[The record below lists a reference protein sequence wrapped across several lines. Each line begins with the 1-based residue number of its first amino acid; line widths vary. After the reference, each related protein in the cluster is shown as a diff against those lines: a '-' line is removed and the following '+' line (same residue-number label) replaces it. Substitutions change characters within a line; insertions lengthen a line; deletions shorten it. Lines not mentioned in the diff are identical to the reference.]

1 MQPLLIYCP
10 KVSPRTKY
18 IFNFIFREILSCDFE
33 FTSMVSDF
41 EQSTAPKISYAEKAL
56 GEELFFCADTL
67 LTKHIIEPVDLKTTL
82 FGDQEVPFSVKTG
95 ALPFDV
101 FAASFYFL
109 SRYEEYLP
117 FKADDHDRFPAE
129 QSLQYKLNLLESPV
143 IDGWALILK
152 NILLRKF
159 PNLIFGK
166 RKFTFIPTID
176 VDRAYHFRSSG
187 LIKNT
192 ARFLKAAMK
201 LNTEKVVD
209 IVLTGLGQ
217 DDPFDTYD
225 YLTDI
230 HKRYKQRPTFFFLLA
245 KKGHEEFDTNVNPDD
260 ETLINLITK
269 IASKAD
275 IGIHPSYA
283 SNTDTKKIAEELISL
298 QEITQQKVDSS
309 RQHFL
314 KLHLPHTYLK
324 LIKAGINHDYSM
336 GYASQVGFKAGT
348 CTPFFWYD
356 LQLEK
361 QTHLKI
367 HPFAVM
373 DVTLQQYLKLSPEMA
388 MSKVE
393 QLIAS
398 VKMVD
403 GTLCSLWHNESLSE
417 KGKWKGWKAVYEYLL
432 KNTNGEPA
440 SEPTS

>member
-1 MQPLLIYCP
+1 MMQLLIYSP
-10 KVSPRTKY
+10 KITPRIKY
-18 IFNFIFREILSCDFE
+18 TFNFIFREILKCEFE
-33 FTSMVSDF
+33 FTSIVADF
-41 EQSTAPKISYAEKAL
+41 EKSAVPKISYSEKAL
-56 GEELFFCADTL
+56 NDELFFCCSPL
-67 LTKHIIEPVDLKTTL
+67 LLQHNIAQIEIATTQ
-82 FGDQEVPFSVKTG
+82 FGEQEVPFAVKSG

-117 FKADDHDRFPAE
+117 FNADEHKRYPAE
-129 QSLQYKLNLLESPV
+129 QSLQYRLNLLETPV

-152 NILLRKF
+152 NILLKKF
-159 PNLIFGK
+159 PGLTFGK
-166 RKFTFIPTID
+166 RKFKFIPTID

-187 LIKNT
+187 LLKNT
-192 ARFLKAAMK
+192 ARILKAAMN
-201 LNTEKVVD
+201 LNTEKVVN
-209 IVLTGLGQ
+209 IILTGLGQ

-225 YLTDI
+225 YLAEI
-230 HKRYKQRPTFFFLLA
+230 HERYQLKPIFFFLLA
-245 KKGHEEFDTNVNPDD
+245 KEGHQEFDQNVSPED
-260 ETLINLITK
+260 ESFTTLISK
-269 IASKAD
+269 VASKAS

-283 SNTDTKKIAEELISL
+283 SNTETKKISEELVSL
-298 QEITQQKVDSS
+298 QAITNQRIDAS

-336 GYASQVGFKAGT
+336 GYASQIGFKAGT

-361 QTHLKI
+361 QSHVTI

-373 DVTLQQYLKLSPEMA
+373 DVTLQQYLGLNPEQA
-388 MSKVE
+388 ITKID

-398 VKMVD
+398 VKLVD

-417 KGKWKGWKAVYEYLL
+417 TGRWKGWKVVYEELL
-432 KNTNGEPA
+432 KNA
-440 SEPTS
+440 I

>member
-1 MQPLLIYCP
+1 MQQLLIYCP
-10 KVSPRTKY
+10 KVSPRAKY
-18 IFNFIFREILSCDFE
+18 IFNFIFREILGCDFE
-33 FTSMVSDF
+33 FTSIAVDF

-56 GEELFFCADTL
+56 GDELFFCAAPL
-67 LTKHIIEPVDLKTTL
+67 LTKHTIEPIVITTTL
-82 FGDQEVPFSVKTG
+82 FGDQQVPFAVKGG

-101 FAASFYFL
+101 FAAAFYFM

-117 FKADDHDRFPAE
+117 FKADDHGRYPAE
-129 QSLQYKLNLLESPV
+129 ESLQYRLNLLDSPV

-152 NILLRKF
+152 NILLKKF
-159 PNLIFGK
+159 PNLNFGK
-166 RKFTFIPTID
+166 RKFTFVPTID
-176 VDRAYHFRSSG
+176 VDRAYHFKSSG

-192 ARFLKAAMK
+192 ARVLKAAMK

-209 IVLTGLGQ
+209 IILTGLGQ

-225 YLTDI
+225 YLTEI
-230 HKRYKQRPTFFFLLA
+230 HEQYHQRATFFFLLA
-245 KKGHEEFDTNVNPDD
+245 KKGHEEFDTNISPED
-260 ETLINLITK
+260 ETFTTLISK
-269 IASKAD
+269 IALTSN

-283 SNTDTKKIAEELISL
+283 SNTETKKIAEELITL
-298 QEITQQKVDSS
+298 QEITHQRVDSA

-348 CTPFFWYD
+348 CTSFFWYD

-361 QTHLKI
+361 QAHLKV

-373 DVTLQQYLKLSPEMA
+373 DVTLQQYLGLSPTLA
-388 MSKVE
+388 MEKID

-398 VKMVD
+398 VKLVD

-417 KGKWKGWKAVYEYLL
+417 RGKWKGWKVVYEYLL
-432 KNTNGEPA
+432 KNAND
-440 SEPTS
+440 